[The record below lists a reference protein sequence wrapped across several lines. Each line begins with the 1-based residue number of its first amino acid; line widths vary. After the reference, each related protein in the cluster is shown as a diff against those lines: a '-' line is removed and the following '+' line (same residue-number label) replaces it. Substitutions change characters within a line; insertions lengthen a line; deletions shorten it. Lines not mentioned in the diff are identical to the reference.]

1 MRLTD
6 LKKATEL
13 LQQVGALIE
22 DNDAAPYL
30 TSYLSAVSVELN
42 RQIAQFESYE
52 QRQKDQE
59 SEEQYKK
66 GLYGKTDPVSGKLTM
81 PTEEEMGK
89 SMEEIMYDR
98 ATDQQQKVLSDGLP
112 IPDYKLDFPDGQC
125 LDC

>member
-6 LKKATEL
+6 LKKATDL
-13 LQQVGALIE
+13 LQQIEALIV

-30 TSYLSAVSVELN
+30 TSYLNAVSVELN
-42 RQIAQFESYE
+42 RQIAQFESY
-52 QRQKDQE
+52 QQHQKDLE

-89 SMEEIMYDR
+89 SLEEIMYDR
-98 ATDQQQKVLSDGLP
+98 AADQSQKVLSDSLP
-112 IPDYKLDFPDGQC
+112 IPDYKFDFPDGQC